1 MLLKAVA
8 GWPVPGGG
16 GYAIFYLFVCLTFFT
31 IKYNAL
37 NRHNVSFW
45 DVGNVLKL
53 DYGNG
58 CTTL

>member
-1 MLLKAVA
+1 MLDDQS
-8 GWPVPGGG
+8 PGG
-16 GYAIFYLFVCLTFFT
+16 GYAIFYLFVCLSFFT
-31 IKYNAL
+31 IKYKAL